1 MHDEYAWPQSH
12 AFLHAS
18 NKQVCLS
25 SPYIT
30 CSHGHVSWYH
40 AWLSLACMDTAHA
53 NMVIHAWTYIAHAH
67 MVTYHDTL
75 HGLLMCMWQQ
85 PLRLRINQRNGFTR
99 NLLSFCVWSN
109 YPAWHACK
117 WQQDTLDL
125 LATCYHSHAHRAVN
139 RKFVARTHLTFAPT
153 ALTRERNR
161 HPGPRGN

>member
-1 MHDEYAWPQSH
+1 MHDEYAWPPSH

-25 SPYIT
+25 STYIA

-40 AWLSLACMDTAHA
+40 AWLSLACME
-53 NMVIHAWTYIAHAH
+53 IAHAH
-67 MVTYHDTL
+67 MVMYQDTL
-75 HGLLMCMWQQ
+75 HGL
-85 PLRLRINQRNGFTR
+85 RASDKGLRINQRNGFTR
-99 NLLSFCVWSN
+99 NLLSFCIRSC

-117 WQQDTLDL
+117 WQQGTLDL
-125 LATCYHSHAHRAVN
+125 LTTCYHSHAHRAVN